1 MKQTTETKIKSA
13 LPEQYTSK
21 LSVFETEK
29 AIKLVKDVFET
40 RLAEELNLLRVT
52 APRFLKVGKGLQDDL
67 AGTQIPVRF
76 KTKATEEYVEIVHSL
91 AKWKRYTLG
100 RLGFEIG
107 SGLYTDMDAIRKDE
121 DLSEIHSVYV
131 DQWDW
136 EIVISKE
143 QRTIEFLKDIVKRIY
158 KSILYVEETLE
169 KSYPVLEKTL
179 PKEIQ
184 FIHSEELEEMYPKMT
199 PKEREYAIAK
209 KFGAVFIIGIGHPL
223 KEGKPHD
230 VRAADY
236 DDWYTET
243 IEGKR
248 GLNGDIIVWDSVRKD
263 ALELTSMGIRV
274 DASSLTEQ
282 LKMLDLEERREK
294 EFHKG
299 ILEDKMPLS
308 IGGGI
313 GQSRLCMLLLHK
325 AHIGEVQSSVWSKET
340 EEEFKA
346 KGVALL

>member
-1 MKQTTETKIKSA
+1 MKQTTKTKMKQA

-21 LSVFETEK
+21 LDVFETET
-29 AIKLVKDVFET
+29 AIKLVKDTFER

-76 KTKATEEYVEIVHSL
+76 KTNATDEYVEIVHSL

-100 RLGFEIG
+100 KHGFEVG

-121 DLSEIHSVYV
+121 ELSEIHSVYV

-136 EIVISKE
+136 ELVISKN
-143 QRTIEFLKDIVKRIY
+143 QRTIEFLKEIVRKIY
-158 KSILYVEETLE
+158 SAILSTEETLE
-169 KSYPVLEKTL
+169 KTYPALKKTL

-184 FIHSEELEEMYPKMT
+184 FIHSEELVEMYPGMT
-199 PKEREYAIAK
+199 SKEREHAISE
-209 KFGAVFIIGIGHPL
+209 KFGAVFLIGIGHPL
-223 KEGKPHD
+223 KDGMPHD
-230 VRAADY
+230 LRAADY

-243 IEGKR
+243 SGGKR
-248 GLNGDIIVWDSVRKD
+248 GLNGDILVWDSVRKD
-263 ALELTSMGIRV
+263 TLELSSMGIRV
-274 DASSLTEQ
+274 DAYALKEQ
-282 LKMLDLEERREK
+282 LKMLELEERREK

-299 ILEDKMPLS
+299 ILEETLPLS

-313 GQSRLCMLLLHK
+313 GQSRLCMFLLHK
-325 AHIGEVQSSVWSKET
+325 AHIGEVQSSVWSKEI